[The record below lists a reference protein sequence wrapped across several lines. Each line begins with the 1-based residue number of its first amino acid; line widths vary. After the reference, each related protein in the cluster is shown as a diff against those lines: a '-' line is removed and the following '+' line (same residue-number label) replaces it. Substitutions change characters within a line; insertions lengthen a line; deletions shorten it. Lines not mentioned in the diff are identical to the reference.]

1 LNFQPVLIMAFKDI
15 LGHEKPIRLLQQ
27 AIKTDKVVHSY
38 LFLGNEGIGK
48 KQVALQFSKA
58 LNCLGEG
65 PETGEACDHCLSCKK
80 VDDGLHPDVLLLEP
94 ENHILKVEQV
104 RQMQRDLAYRPY
116 EGRRRVCI
124 IAAADRMAP
133 NMSNSLLK
141 TLEEPPLHT
150 VIILLANNPRL
161 LLPTILSRCQAV
173 RFNPLP
179 ASLVTQWLVEE
190 KGFNADEAHLLASL
204 SEGSPGRALAL
215 QEELK
220 EIPRVDLLKGWLGV
234 RSLSLE
240 DMEQWAESLP
250 SDRERL
256 VSVLE
261 VGKTLLRDLV
271 MVKAVQDPS
280 KLIHGDLREK
290 MEPIAAQ
297 WDLSVLL
304 NRIDVLHQTLLA
316 VSPGRGNA
324 NTKLA
329 LEAMMLSW
337 AQG

>member
-1 LNFQPVLIMAFKDI
+1 MAFKNI

-58 LNCLGEG
+58 LNCLGDSA
-65 PETGEACDHCLSCKK
+65 ETGEACDRCLSCRK

-94 ENHILKVEQV
+94 ENYTLKVEQV

-124 IAAADRMAP
+124 ITAADRMAP
-133 NMSNSLLK
+133 NMSNTLLK

-179 ASLVTQWLVEE
+179 ASLVAQWLVKE
-190 KGFNADEAHLLASL
+190 KGFGEEEAHLLASL

-215 QEELK
+215 QEELG
-220 EIPRVDLLKGWLGV
+220 EIPRVDMLKGWLGV
-234 RSLSLE
+234 SSLSLE
-240 DMEQWAESLP
+240 AMEQWAESLP
-250 SDRERL
+250 SDREHL

-271 MVKAVQDPS
+271 VVKAVQDPS
-280 KLIHGDLREK
+280 KLIHGDLREE
-290 MEPIAAQ
+290 MEPIAAR
-297 WDLSVLL
+297 WDLHSLL
-304 NRIDVLHQTLLA
+304 NRISVLHQTLLA

>member
-1 LNFQPVLIMAFKDI
+1 MAFIDI

-48 KQVALQFSKA
+48 KQVALEFSKA
-58 LNCLGEG
+58 INCLGRG
-65 PETGEACDHCLSCKK
+65 PETGEACDRCLSCKK
-80 VDDGLHPDVLLLEP
+80 VDDGFHPDVLLLEP
-94 ENHILKVEQV
+94 EKHTLKVEQV

-133 NMSNSLLK
+133 NMSNTLLK

-179 ASLVTQWLVEE
+179 ASLVAQWLVKE
-190 KGFNADEAHLLASL
+190 KGFGEEEAHLLASL

-234 RSLSLE
+234 KALSLE
-240 DMEQWAESLP
+240 AMEKWAESLP
-250 SDRERL
+250 SDREHL

-271 MVKAVQDPS
+271 VVKAVQDPS
-280 KLIHGDLREK
+280 KLIHGDLREE

-297 WDLSVLL
+297 WALPVLL